1 MSKKPNDPNKPKTET
16 TKQEEPK
23 AKTPKQEVVATS
35 PPLVPAAT
43 SEEAIDRHLAEW
55 GGSPGRLF
63 AFNGSTGIHRTLD
76 DDVEVPGGTE
86 FVMFLHETQKG
97 FIKFNG
103 PGVPPTLEMVRI
115 DQDVDAPTRDSL
127 GDNDETKWPIVD
139 GKPKD
144 PWIEQYAIRSMPNDP
159 GGELFVYVARGIVA
173 MLSVESLL
181 GRSRHNPRRRE
192 GLVPVVKVDN
202 GTYWSKRF
210 NADRPKPILT
220 IVRWVTKT
228 GAPPPGP
235 TSSALQAIEK
245 PPFNDSVGF

>member
-1 MSKKPNDPNKPKTET
+1 MSKKSNNPAHQIPKTQQPQQQQPQQQQLT
-16 TKQEEPK
+16 V
-23 AKTPKQEVVATS
+23 AKTP
-35 PPLVPAAT
+35 VPAT
-43 SEEAIDRHLAEW
+43 SEEALERHLAKW
-55 GGSPGRLF
+55 GGSPGQLF
-63 AFNGSTGIHRTLD
+63 AFNGNTGIHRTLD

-86 FVMFLHETQKG
+86 FVMFLHEAQKG

-103 PGVPPTLEMVRI
+103 PGEPPTLKMIRI
-115 DQDVDAPTRDSL
+115 DENVEEITRDSL

-144 PWIEQYAIRSMPNDP
+144 PWIEQYVIPSMRNDP

-181 GRSRHNPRRRE
+181 GRWRHSPRRRE

-202 GTYWSKRF
+202 GTYWNKRF
-210 NADRPKPILT
+210 NADRPKPIMT

-228 GAPPPGP
+228 GTPPPP
-235 TSSALQAIEK
+235 PASSTINQIEK
-245 PPFNDSVGF
+245 PSLSEELSDSIGF

>member
-1 MSKKPNDPNKPKTET
+1 MSKKSNNPTHQIPKTQQPQQQLT
-16 TKQEEPK
+16 
-23 AKTPKQEVVATS
+23 VATT
-35 PPLVPAAT
+35 PVPMT
-43 SEEAIDRHLAEW
+43 SEQALERHLAEW
-55 GGSPGRLF
+55 GGAPGRLV

-76 DDVEVPGGTE
+76 DGVEVPGGTE
-86 FVMFLHETQKG
+86 FVMFLHETKKG

-103 PGVPPTLEMVRI
+103 PGEPPTLKMIRI
-115 DQDVDAPTRDSL
+115 DQNVEEITRDSL

-144 PWIEQYAIRSMPNDP
+144 PWIEQYVIPSMRNDP

-181 GRSRHNPRRRE
+181 GRWRHSPRRRE

-202 GTYWSKRF
+202 GTYWNKRF
-210 NADRPKPILT
+210 NADRPKPIMT

-228 GAPPPGP
+228 GAPPPLP
-235 TSSALQAIEK
+235 APSAIKQIDK
-245 PPFNDSVGF
+245 PSLSEDLNDSIPF

>member
-1 MSKKPNDPNKPKTET
+1 MAKNSNEPKAET
-16 TKQEEPK
+16 TKP
-23 AKTPKQEVVATS
+23 VVATAT
-35 PPLVPAAT
+35 PQVPATTTPQQVPAT
-43 SEEAIDRHLAEW
+43 TSDEAIERHLAEW

-103 PGVPPTLEMVRI
+103 PGEPPTICMVRI
-115 DQDVDAPTRDSL
+115 DQDIDAPTRDSL
-127 GDNDETKWPIVD
+127 GDNDKKKWLIGLNGEPT
-139 GKPKD
+139 D
-144 PWIEQYAIRSMPNDP
+144 PWIEQYAIPSMCNDP

-181 GRSRHNPRRRE
+181 GRWRHNPRRRE

-202 GTYWSKRF
+202 GTYWSKRLKA
-210 NADRPKPILT
+210 NRPKPILK
-220 IVRWVTKT
+220 IDRWVTKT
-228 GAPPPGP
+228 GAPPPPLAPVSIGEDRYR
-235 TSSALQAIEK
+235 SARK
-245 PPFNDSVGF
+245 